1 MNKTSE
7 GALCNYVVT
16 GVHTS
21 GLTNQ
26 HKPLRKEEEGKEG
39 PLLMVSGQ
47 CGRQLLQYVVI
58 VVCEENCK
66 EEDSGQKQYCSKVE
80 AGGKSMF
87 WVSLSLASQ
96 PSIFLAFISVLI

>member
-1 MNKTSE
+1 MKVC
-7 GALCNYVVT
+7 ALCNYVVT

-47 CGRQLLQYVVI
+47 CGGRQLLRYAAI

-66 EEDSGQKQYCSKVE
+66 GEDSGQKKDGTLSE
-80 AGGKSMF
+80 ACFGID
-87 WVSLSLASQ
+87 SQ
-96 PSIFLAFISVLI
+96 LSVLFTFLWF